1 MGVKEDNLWQGTYIF
16 LGVFVV
22 GAIIL
27 GQYVHART
35 KDRSQASDNRVM
47 TYYLTFIGV
56 FCCWVLWAC
65 TYMH

>member
-1 MGVKEDNLWQGTYIF
+1 MGVKEDNLVQGTYYF

-22 GAIIL
+22 GAFIL

-35 KDRSQASDNRVM
+35 KDRTQAGDNRIM
-47 TYYLTFIGV
+47 TFILTFIGV